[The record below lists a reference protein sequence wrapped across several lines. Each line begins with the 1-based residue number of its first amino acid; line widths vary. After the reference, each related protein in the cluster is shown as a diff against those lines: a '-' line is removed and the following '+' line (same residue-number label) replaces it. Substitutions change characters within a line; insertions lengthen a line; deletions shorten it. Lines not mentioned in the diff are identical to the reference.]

1 METGLLEVMEQ
12 VTLYLKE
19 HLPGYT
25 VLKVRKK
32 SYHPDD
38 SHLLH
43 GISEKRRWHICCLDE
58 LEPENGKPEPR
69 ALRLTK

>member
-25 VLKVRKK
+25 VLKVRKR
-32 SYHPDD
+32 SEEHTSELQ
-38 SHLLH
+38 SH
-43 GISEKRRWHICCLDE
+43 
-58 LEPENGKPEPR
+58 
-69 ALRLTK
+69 